1 MKKFFALL
9 AIVALLLPSCQKIN
23 DRLDAIDNRLDNIE
37 GTQIA
42 SLQQQIDAI
51 NTTLPQLKQMDAELK
66 NYIESLQTT
75 STGLQQ
81 QIIYI
86 GEDIDDLEDTLDQ
99 AVSDAEDADNALKA
113 ELMSQLQSTKSE
125 LEAELT
131 LINSSIET
139 LTEADAE
146 LEQKITVLEEYV
158 NTELKNTEDWAS
170 ATFATLEQYNS
181 ICTEVATIKQ
191 NIETL
196 TSSITELEERINTK
210 IANDIAV
217 AAATIDATI
226 QAKVTE
232 ITNAYTSAI
241 STATDEITEAYTAAI
256 ATSIA
261 NLESSMKEW
270 VNDQLTGYY
279 TIAEID
285 AQVEILIELYKETG
299 HEQLSK
305 DLESLKGAL
314 QTLRIELV
322 EAYNKAIEEAINTNN
337 GVINS
342 KIAGE
347 ITTVN
352 TRIDGEVAT
361 LNAQINEITSRL
373 DTVEG
378 QISDLLSRIQSV
390 TYVPQYSDGKATM
403 DYNTKSAEFDFI
415 ISPKDAVPTLASVWE
430 DALSMKAIYTQ
441 TRAVEF
447 IDLPITNFEADA
459 INGVISLTVSG
470 ENLKDEFYCELQ
482 DASAFLQ
489 ISDGNSN
496 ITSEYVAMTPN
507 YNIQFEDI
515 RVKAICCL
523 NWDTNNDNQLSYK
536 EAAAVTSI
544 EVAFKANTEIAAFD
558 ELKYFISLTD
568 ISDSAFD
575 GCTSLCKVSL
585 PHSIT
590 KVSNKA
596 FHNCSSLYSI
606 EIPEKVT
613 HIGEYAFNG
622 CSSLKNIKIP
632 SSLSSIDI
640 SAFGGSYPCKNVYIT
655 DLSSWCN
662 IDIKPFC
669 SSNPLSG
676 GNLYLNGELVT
687 DLVIPKD
694 VATISKESF
703 GGCKSLVNITISSN
717 VEIIDE
723 YAFIDCPNLL
733 NVSIL
738 EGVTTIGIR
747 AFDNC
752 TSLVTVTIPCSIK
765 KLGWRAFCSC
775 DNLKYIYCKATIPPT
790 PMYYDTKKWELFN
803 IYNTSSGLKIY
814 VPHGYLQEYK
824 SADGWK
830 SYQYDIYEYDFENNI
845 AM

>member
-66 NYIESLQTT
+66 SYIESLQTT
-75 STGLQQ
+75 ATGLQQ

-86 GEDIDDLEDTLDQ
+86 GEDIDDLEDALDQ
-99 AVSDAEDADNALKA
+99 AVTDAEDADNALKA
-113 ELMSQLQSTKSE
+113 ELISQLQSTKNE

-139 LTEADAE
+139 LTAADVE
-146 LEQKITVLEEYV
+146 LEQKITTLEEYV
-158 NTELKNTEDWAS
+158 NTELKNTEDWVS

-191 NIETL
+191 NIEAL

-210 IANDIAV
+210 IANDIAA
-217 AAATIDATI
+217 AAATLDATI

-285 AQVEILIELYKETG
+285 AQVEILIGLYKETG

-314 QTLRIELV
+314 QTLRTELV

-337 GVINS
+337 GVIDS

-361 LNAQINEITSRL
+361 LNAQIIEITSRL

-378 QISDLLSRIQSV
+378 QISDLLFRIQSI
-390 TYVPQYSDGKATM
+390 TYIPQYSDGKATM

-415 ISPKDAVPTLASVWE
+415 ISPKDAVPALVSVWE
-430 DALSMKAIYTQ
+430 DALSVKAIYTQ

-447 IDLPITNFEADA
+447 IDLPITSFEADT
-459 INGVISLTVSG
+459 ISGVISITVSG
-470 ENLKDEFYCELQ
+470 EHLKDEFYRELQ
-482 DASAFLQ
+482 DASAFLR

-496 ITSEYVAMTPN
+496 ITSEYIAMTPN
-507 YNIQFEDI
+507 YNIKFEDLQ
-515 RVKAICCL
+515 VKAICCK
-523 NWDTNNDNQLSYK
+523 NWDTNRDGELSYE
-536 EAAAVTSI
+536 EATAVTYLDFSDNNYI
-544 EVAFKANTEIAAFD
+544 VSFPEF
-558 ELKYFISLTD
+558 KYFTNVSGADFSYCSNLSKIELPEHLTA
-568 ISDSAFD
+568 IGHAMFYS
-575 GCTSLCKVSL
+575 
-585 PHSIT
+585 
-590 KVSNKA
+590 
-596 FHNCSSLYSI
+596 CSSL
-606 EIPEKVT
+606 T
-613 HIGEYAFNG
+613 
-622 CSSLKNIKIP
+622 
-632 SSLSSIDI
+632 SIDI
-640 SAFGGSYPCKNVYIT
+640 PEN
-655 DLSSWCN
+655 
-662 IDIKPFC
+662 
-669 SSNPLSG
+669 
-676 GNLYLNGELVT
+676 
-687 DLVIPKD
+687 
-694 VATISKESF
+694 
-703 GGCKSLVNITISSN
+703 
-717 VEIIDE
+717 
-723 YAFIDCPNLL
+723 
-733 NVSIL
+733 
-738 EGVTTIGIR
+738 VTTIGFKALCGTNIKSIVLPKGV
-747 AFDNC
+747 
-752 TSLVTVTIPCSIK
+752 TSIDEQALSVQGD
-765 KLGWRAFCSC
+765 L
-775 DNLKYIYCKATIPPT
+775 DIYCKAETPPSV
-790 PMYYDTKKWELFN
+790 YYY
-803 IYNTSSGLKIY
+803 IYSNTNSQTGFISLNSSKIINIY
-814 VPHGYLQEYK
+814 VPTEYYDSYLEYRNK
-824 SADGWK
+824 GLANGEIHILNWSK
-830 SYQYDIYEYDFENNI
+830 YISYLRPYNFNE
-845 AM
+845 